1 MEQQKPAAAERRE
14 VPHRLIDVLS
24 AEEPATAGGYRQAG
38 LAVLADLR
46 DRGQLPIFTGGTGLY
61 LRALLEGLA
70 DVPQRSEELRERLRL
85 SAREHSPRHLHR
97 ILKRPGAEA
106 TRKNSQA

>member
-24 AEEPATAGGYRQAG
+24 AEEAATAGGYRQTA

-46 DRGQLPIFTGGTGLY
+46 RRGRLPIFTVGTGLY

-70 DVPQRSEELRERLRL
+70 DVPQRPEELREPLRL
-85 SAREHSPRHLHR
+85 SAPGHGPGHFHP
-97 ILKRPGAEA
+97 ILLPLAR
-106 TRKNSQA
+106 QAGQK